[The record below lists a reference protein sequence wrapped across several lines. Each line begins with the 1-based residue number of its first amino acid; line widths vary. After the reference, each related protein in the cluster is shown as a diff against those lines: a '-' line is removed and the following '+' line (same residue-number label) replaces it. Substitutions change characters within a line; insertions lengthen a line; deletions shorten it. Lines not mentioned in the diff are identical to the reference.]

1 MILVFQQYFAF
12 GGEKDAQR
20 GVLNDTLIQLM
31 VSVIKPL
38 GILLTGLP
46 AIEGEDDGERA
57 GPSFEFYGQYRL
69 SPIPKVA
76 WTVLIEKLTKEI
88 QDANDLA
95 AKYAATP
102 AGDPGLGDIATTVNQ
117 IRGDL

>member
-1 MILVFQQYFAF
+1 V
-12 GGEKDAQR
+12 
-20 GVLNDTLIQLM
+20 VLNDTLIQLM
-31 VSVIKPL
+31 IDVIKPL
-38 GILLTGLP
+38 GILLTKLP
-46 AIEGEDDGERA
+46 AIEGEDDGETA

-76 WTVLIEKLTKEI
+76 WAVIIEKLTKEI

-102 AGDPGLGDIATTVNQ
+102 AGDPGLAGVAATVTQ
-117 IRGDL
+117 IRDALQAAKPT